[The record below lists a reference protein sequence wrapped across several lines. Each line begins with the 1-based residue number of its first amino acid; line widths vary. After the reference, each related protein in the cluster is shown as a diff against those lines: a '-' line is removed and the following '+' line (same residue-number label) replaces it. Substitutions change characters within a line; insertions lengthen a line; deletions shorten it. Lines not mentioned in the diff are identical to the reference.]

1 METFFSI
8 FAILAIS
15 IHIYIW
21 ILESFLWTKPA
32 TIKTF
37 GTTNELANASRGLAF
52 NQGFYNLFLAIVAA
66 VGLVL
71 LLQGHVGSGKALL
84 FAGLGSMVLASLV
97 LILSDRTKL
106 RAALVQFTPPVIA
119 LAFLLCL

>member
-1 METFFSI
+1 METILSI
-8 FAILAIS
+8 FAILAIG
-15 IHIYIW
+15 IYIYIW

-66 VGLVL
+66 IGLVL
-71 LLQGHVGSGKALL
+71 LLQGHAGSGKALL

-97 LILSDRTKL
+97 LIASDRTKL
-106 RAALVQFTPPVIA
+106 RAALVQFTPPAIA
-119 LAFLLCL
+119 LIFLLVL

>member
-1 METFFSI
+1 METILSI
-8 FAILAIS
+8 FAILAIG
-15 IHIYIW
+15 IHVYIW

-37 GTTNELANASRGLAF
+37 GTTNELANASKGLAF

-66 VGLVL
+66 IGLVL
-71 LLQGHVGSGKALL
+71 LLQGHAGSGKALL

>member
-1 METFFSI
+1 METILSI
-8 FAILAIS
+8 FAILAIG
-15 IHIYIW
+15 IHIYVW

-37 GTTNELANASRGLAF
+37 GTTNELANASKGLAF

-66 VGLVL
+66 AGLVL
-71 LLQGHVGSGKALL
+71 LLQGYVGSGKALL

-97 LILSDRTKL
+97 LIASDRTKL
-106 RAALVQFTPPVIA
+106 RAAFVQFTPPAIA
-119 LAFLLCL
+119 LVFLFLL